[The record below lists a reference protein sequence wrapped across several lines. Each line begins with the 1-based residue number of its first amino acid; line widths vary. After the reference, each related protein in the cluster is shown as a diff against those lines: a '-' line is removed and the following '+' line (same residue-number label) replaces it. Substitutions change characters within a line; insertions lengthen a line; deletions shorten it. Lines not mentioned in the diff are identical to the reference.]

1 MHKANFA
8 YMEKS
13 LESGDLAYIGESY
26 LFGVKTANN
35 GPNTRCAKTGDEIRA
50 VHHIAT
56 AHNLKGQL
64 KGARNLWQQPF
75 VLPTIHAELPN
86 TVGCAFVRQRD
97 RRGRKHWIVSA
108 RAPTEIAEDNAER
121 MLDNGDRLLDLCEQ
135 KGLTPSDSSTP
146 SARVARATA
155 GSDEEHQSD
164 GYPTIQSCSGRCFRL
179 CSKRFQKENWGVP
192 LQPKIDMADLKDE
205 NCRTNF
211 RQRVSIH
218 VEVQVKKKL
227 CNADFFTKCI
237 QDSAKETLPAARR
250 VQRRVVVYSAGSL
263 RRKLCR
269 QLQQDRDNEL
279 TSRARKFEKAWKE
292 KNPQKVYALLK
303 QYSFKMKRCSP
314 VLNTASGKA
323 EGEATLS
330 IRRDHFKTLLNRQAL
345 SNSELEHVNGPKY
358 AVNEEPPTES
368 EVLV

>member
-1 MHKANFA
+1 M
-8 YMEKS
+8 
-13 LESGDLAYIGESY
+13 
-26 LFGVKTANN
+26 
-35 GPNTRCAKTGDEIRA
+35 
-50 VHHIAT
+50 
-56 AHNLKGQL
+56 
-64 KGARNLWQQPF
+64 
-75 VLPTIHAELPN
+75 
-86 TVGCAFVRQRD
+86 RD
-97 RRGRKHWIVSA
+97 RPSIGNNTIYRGN
-108 RAPTEIAEDNAER
+108 AEEKKVAER

-218 VEVQVKKKL
+218 VEVQ
-227 CNADFFTKCI
+227 
-237 QDSAKETLPAARR
+237 AARR